1 MVGIPPRFPQ
11 DSSKILP
18 RFAIN
23 SHTLSKIPS
32 HSGRLFGGE
41 IEPIFEIYSNGRRGG
56 ISEIL
61 PDSRPCSGI
70 WKPKR
75 MAISV
80 PFFFYSTLS
89 HFRCAFALYW
99 FDAFALL
106 IDFSSGFWLLLSSFS
121 HPPPLL
127 SLLLL
132 SLCIYWFVC
141 VCVCVCVRER
151 EREKVNA
158 CVWFLFIY
166 Y

>member
-41 IEPIFEIYSNGRRGG
+41 IEPIFEIYSDGRRGG

-80 PFFFYSTLS
+80 PFFFIALS
-89 HFRCAFALYW
+89 AIFAVR
-99 FDAFALL
+99 LL
-106 IDFSSGFWLLLSSFS
+106 CIDSM
-121 HPPPLL
+121 PLL
-127 SLLLL
+127 CSSIFLLAFDCYYHL
-132 SLCIYWFVC
+132 SLILLHYYHYHYYRYVFIDLC
-141 VCVCVCVRER
+141 VCVCVCER

>member
-1 MVGIPPRFPQ
+1 MVGIPPRFLQ
-11 DSSKILP
+11 DSSKICHKFPHIVQDSKPFWPIIWGRNWADFRDIFRRPAWRNLWDSA
-18 RFAIN
+18 RFSAMFW
-23 SHTLSKIPS
+23 HLKTEKD
-32 HSGRLFGGE
+32 GD
-41 IEPIFEIYSNGRRGG
+41 
-56 ISEIL
+56 IS
-61 PDSRPCSGI
+61 
-70 WKPKR
+70 
-75 MAISV
+75 A
-80 PFFFYSTLS
+80 FFFYSTLS

-151 EREKVNA
+151 EKVNA